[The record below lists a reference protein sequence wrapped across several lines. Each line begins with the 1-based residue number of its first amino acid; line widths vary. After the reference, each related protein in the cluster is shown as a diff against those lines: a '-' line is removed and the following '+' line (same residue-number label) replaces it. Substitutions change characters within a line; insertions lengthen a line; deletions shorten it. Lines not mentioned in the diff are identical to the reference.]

1 MVACGNI
8 NNIKITAVASDFD
21 FLGASMAA
29 AEGEAFLYGIQHAIE
44 NKTPFICVSA
54 GGGMRMMESL
64 ISLSQMTRTT
74 LAINELKKKIFHIC
88 FNYRSNCWWNYCI
101 LRDAW

>member
-1 MVACGNI
+1 MMVVCGTI

-44 NKTPFICVSA
+44 NQNTFF
-54 GGGMRMMESL
+54 M
-64 ISLSQMTRTT
+64 
-74 LAINELKKKIFHIC
+74 
-88 FNYRSNCWWNYCI
+88 Y
-101 LRDAW
+101 

>member
-1 MVACGNI
+1 MMVACGTI

-44 NKTPFICVSA
+44 NKLHFYV
-54 GGGMRMMESL
+54 L
-64 ISLSQMTRTT
+64 VLVVV
-74 LAINELKKKIFHIC
+74 
-88 FNYRSNCWWNYCI
+88 
-101 LRDAW
+101 

>member
-1 MVACGNI
+1 MMVVNTNI
-8 NNIKITAVASDFD
+8 LNLKITAIASDFD
-21 FLGASMAA
+21 FVGGSIGA

-44 NKTPFICVSA
+44 NEQPFVVFTS

-74 LAINELKKKIFHIC
+74 LAINELKKII
-88 FNYRSNCWWNYCI
+88 YPI
-101 LRDAW
+101 LLF

>member
-1 MVACGNI
+1 MVVCGSI

-44 NKTPFICVSA
+44 NQTPFLCVSA

-74 LAINELKKKIFHIC
+74 LAINELKKII
-88 FNYRSNCWWNYCI
+88 YLI
-101 LRDAW
+101 

>member
-1 MVACGNI
+1 MECGMMVASGTI

-44 NKTPFICVSA
+44 NRTPFLCISA
-54 GGGMRMMESL
+54 GRW
-64 ISLSQMTRTT
+64 
-74 LAINELKKKIFHIC
+74 NENDGK
-88 FNYRSNCWWNYCI
+88 FNFTFSNDKNNTCN
-101 LRDAW
+101 

>member
-1 MVACGNI
+1 MMVACGTI

-44 NKTPFICVSA
+44 NQNS
-54 GGGMRMMESL
+54 
-64 ISLSQMTRTT
+64 
-74 LAINELKKKIFHIC
+74 IFM
-88 FNYRSNCWWNYCI
+88 Y
-101 LRDAW
+101 